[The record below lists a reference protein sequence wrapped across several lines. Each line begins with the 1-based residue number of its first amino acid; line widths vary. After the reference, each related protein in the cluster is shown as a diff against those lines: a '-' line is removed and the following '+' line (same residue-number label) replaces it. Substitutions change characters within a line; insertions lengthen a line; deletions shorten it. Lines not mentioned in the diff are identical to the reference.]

1 MTRLHTSL
9 ALARRLAAA
18 AVLALCCSL
27 TADAIVFTPIA
38 PPRPQGEPDLVFT
51 GSVLRAVSREVRIV
65 AASPDPKLA
74 RENRARDRSGRFE
87 AFTVNDSAPGVS
99 GTLDR
104 IFFIDRRARRTYEIR
119 GLLNPQRPFNDLT
132 FKAAGLLQFER
143 WANPHAGVRYRV
155 DVRRRKLVS
164 ARSFFDADY
173 VERQR
178 KGGR

>member
-1 MTRLHTSL
+1 MTRLPTSL
-9 ALARRLAAA
+9 ARARRLAAA
-18 AVLALCCSL
+18 VALLLCCSL
-27 TADAIVFTPIA
+27 TASAIIFSPVA
-38 PPRPQGEPDLVFT
+38 PHRSQGEPDLVFM
-51 GSVLRAVSREVRIV
+51 GSILRAVSREVRIV
-65 AASPDPKLA
+65 AASPDPRLA
-74 RENRARDRSGRFE
+74 KENRARDRSGRFE
-87 AFTVNDSAPGVS
+87 AFTVADSAPGVS
-99 GTLDR
+99 GTVDR
-104 IFFIDRRARRTYEIR
+104 IFFTDRRAKRTYEIR

-132 FKAAGLLQFER
+132 FKAGGLLQFER